1 MQKAVKENK
10 SDLGIIFDGDGDRVM
25 FVDENS
31 RFVSPDLMIALLGHY
46 FLEERGEKGY
56 VIQDIRTSKA
66 VGEYLLP
73 MGGKMHTWRVG
84 RAFAAPKL
92 REINGIYGG
101 ELAGHYYFRDF
112 FYSDSGLIGLYIDY
126 ECNKKFKQQGVTFS
140 QAIAKIET
148 YANSGEINFK
158 IDKKKRLWML

>member
-1 MQKAVKENK
+1 MVTELCSSMRIAVC
-10 SDLGIIFDGDGDRVM
+10 
-25 FVDENS
+25 
-31 RFVSPDLMIALLGHY
+31 IARPYDSTLRSLL
-46 FLEERGEKGY
+46 LEERGEKGY

-112 FYSDSGLIGLYIDY
+112 FYSDSGLLACILIM
-126 ECNKKFKQQGVTFS
+126 NVIKKFKQQGVTFS
-140 QAIAKIET
+140 QAIAKIDLCQFGRNKFQNRQEKRGYGCCKKPFHQT
-148 YANSGEINFK
+148 RNANSYNGF
-158 IDKKKRLWML
+158 